1 MSAHGGGYIKW
12 NAEEWLRVA
21 VNMLPLLDAGKTKYV
36 ALANAQ
42 RKVLPKNRQQ
52 HDQWIAHT
60 TQPARKFIDT
70 KLQLAR
76 DLPEEQRALF
86 RPVAAAT
93 SEVAEEK
100 GALRADRKMARRGSD
115 EGRVY
120 AGAKWTE
127 REWALIA
134 RMVKWFKVNG
144 AQQVLSRLVIEAQEL
159 VLPADRRR
167 SLPGIQA
174 SVAGGRLEKNMAK
187 GTANI
192 FLVTDVP
199 FNPPL
204 PPGAEQ
210 PQQATEMAQIRD
222 EIAGVQLTP
231 PPPPNSPA
239 ISPVS
244 VAPGPTET
252 TARESTSAAPAPGG
266 ISTIREA
273 MTAASLAFAATMQHA
288 LDTLLQT
295 NTTLVMRE
303 MQARIEANSQAMAAQ
318 VAGMVESG
326 MRKAVHRMMEQ
337 ELGGSVAPPTDSPGA
352 SLLNDGPRRHD
363 PSPIPSE
370 RRQALAVD
378 VIGFEI
384 GHQQTTV
391 RDAFAGEVDIRF
403 VHPDT
408 SNYTPMPNRHAIIM
422 QGRCPHAM
430 TEKLKK
436 HRIQPI
442 AVQRTPG
449 HVIHAIEELQR
460 AQQAAVAH

>member
-1 MSAHGGGYIKW
+1 
-12 NAEEWLRVA
+12 
-21 VNMLPLLDAGKTKYV
+21 
-36 ALANAQ
+36 
-42 RKVLPKNRQQ
+42 
-52 HDQWIAHT
+52 
-60 TQPARKFIDT
+60 
-70 KLQLAR
+70 
-76 DLPEEQRALF
+76 
-86 RPVAAAT
+86 
-93 SEVAEEK
+93 
-100 GALRADRKMARRGSD
+100 
-115 EGRVY
+115 
-120 AGAKWTE
+120 
-127 REWALIA
+127 
-134 RMVKWFKVNG
+134 
-144 AQQVLSRLVIEAQEL
+144 
-159 VLPADRRR
+159 
-167 SLPGIQA
+167 
-174 SVAGGRLEKNMAK
+174 
-187 GTANI
+187 
-192 FLVTDVP
+192 
-199 FNPPL
+199 
-204 PPGAEQ
+204 
-210 PQQATEMAQIRD
+210 
-222 EIAGVQLTP
+222 
-231 PPPPNSPA
+231 
-239 ISPVS
+239 
-244 VAPGPTET
+244 
-252 TARESTSAAPAPGG
+252 
-266 ISTIREA
+266 